1 MEDKRTRKERNMR
14 SRSVFCTVFTSLL
27 LVLLVQMGVLIGLA
41 WAGGGMAQ
49 HGRNPWGACLAVL
62 LLGLVTAGAG
72 SLLISRRV
80 SRPVRQLFREVGGIP
95 AEKRRD
101 SRICPGRGLRRSTGF
116 RMRSPG

>member
-1 MEDKRTRKERNMR
+1 MR

-80 SRPVRQLFREVGGIP
+80 SRPVRQLFREVEESRQKTPGF
-95 AEKRRD
+95 
-101 SRICPGRGLRRSTGF
+101 RICPGRGLRRSTGF